1 MCLILCGILVW
12 FLADARQLRLEAAKA
27 LTLCAGTVI
36 PALFRF
42 MVITGLLVRLGFG
55 QWLAPDMA
63 GLMASLF
70 RLPGCAGSA
79 LLLGL
84 VGGYPIGARTAAE
97 LYASGDLT
105 RQEAERLLTFCN
117 NSNPVFLISV
127 LGAGVFGSIRAGL
140 WLWLIHVCA
149 ALLTGLL
156 FRGLGRGRKTV
167 PPAISFQAPSL
178 PAAFVS
184 SVRDSAGTMLS
195 VCAFVTFFY
204 VLISPLTALPGP
216 WAALAVG
223 CGELFSLTPLLSCD
237 RTGFLLAA
245 GCAGWGGLSVLC
257 QTAALDGTDLP
268 PRPLSAGQ
276 ADPRPAVRA
285 AGRPRFSLAVLTFF
299 NRFSGQKARQNGA
312 SVWKTGARYF
322 GEVMYEKIYQHAACL
337 RRDRWSAGLGLL
349 PGGQW
354 AVGVYLKEWLFLS
367 DQRRG
372 RETALSRLLMYAV
385 YTPNLK
391 GR

>member
-1 MCLILCGILVW
+1 MRMKRRIRTDVCLILCGILVW

-36 PALFRF
+36 PALFPF
-42 MVITGLLVRLGFG
+42 MVVTGLLVRLGFG

-127 LGAGVFGSIRAGL
+127 LGAGVFGSVRAGL

-216 WAALAVG
+216 WAAMAVG
-223 CGELFSLTPLLSCD
+223 CGELFSLTPLLPCD
-237 RTGFLLAA
+237 RTGFLLTA

-257 QTAALDGTDLP
+257 QTAAILDGTDLP
-268 PRPLSAGQ
+268 LAGQ
-276 ADPRPAVRA
+276 ADPRPAVHA
-285 AGRPRFSLAVLTFF
+285 AGRPRLPLAVLTFF
-299 NRFSGQKARQNGA
+299 NRSRGQNGA
-312 SVWKTGARYF
+312 KRGVGL
-322 GEVMYEKIYQHAACL
+322 EN
-337 RRDRWSAGLGLL
+337 RRPALL
-349 PGGQW
+349 W
-354 AVGVYLKEWLFLS
+354 
-367 DQRRG
+367 RG
-372 RETALSRLLMYAV
+372 HV
-385 YTPNLK
+385 
-391 GR
+391 